1 MVFRA
6 FGGLR
11 AVESEVYDSFVRKI
25 HHFFIRCDSSFCMI
39 TRDCI
44 KALKEKTSAHF
55 KYMPSNVYPQI
66 TQLYLFNIYPFKI
79 RIFRNLEE
87 NSLPGYLWWTQSLK
101 LVTTSEKI
109 TANNA
114 ISLTVSWNTTPWN
127 KTPIHFWDFSPI
139 NKLKLY
145 HSMHCITKVNWW

>member
-1 MVFRA
+1 MKLAHHHSHCFKVTIPWFFSMLAEAHSHYQNLNLLKFHCPQQNPYLLVVTPHPPTQPSQMVFRA

-87 NSLPGYLWWTQSLK
+87 NSLPGYL
-101 LVTTSEKI
+101 
-109 TANNA
+109 
-114 ISLTVSWNTTPWN
+114 
-127 KTPIHFWDFSPI
+127 
-139 NKLKLY
+139 
-145 HSMHCITKVNWW
+145 